1 MSRNGCI
8 KNPTNKGS
16 HTEDRAIVMWPHLN
30 GLNIRQILRIW
41 YHFKKHTNKPRYAL
55 VVIEIFSKLGEAL
68 PLHNKDSISV
78 YNDLLFLGGEKGD
91 PISIY
96 SDDDGAFRSKV
107 KALFDGE
114 GINNIVTSTHANVA
128 ERWIRTLQNA
138 IHDRVRFTKGRWEGM
153 LKIVVNKYNN
163 TINSSTKLK
172 PKDAHDDK
180 NSPGVAIQLTVN
192 SMNQTKYQNINAG
205 DEVKIYDNGQ
215 GNYANRKE
223 TTSKQSDTTYKIEK
237 VDRDITLNKYYVL
250 EGTNRHYNQNEMLL
264 IQGNDAHAD
273 RTHHC

>member
-1 MSRNGCI
+1 M
-8 KNPTNKGS
+8 
-16 HTEDRAIVMWPHLN
+16 
-30 GLNIRQILRIW
+30 
-41 YHFKKHTNKPRYAL
+41 
-55 VVIEIFSKLGEAL
+55 
-68 PLHNKDSISV
+68 HNKDSISV

-223 TTSKQSDTTYKIEK
+223 TTSK
-237 VDRDITLNKYYVL
+237 
-250 EGTNRHYNQNEMLL
+250 
-264 IQGNDAHAD
+264 
-273 RTHHC
+273 